1 MNRRVLPSLRRLLGR
16 FDILIVAA
24 SIWFLGKFIRYVFP
38 PLFELLQETFAVS
51 TTIIGW
57 SFSLFL
63 FAYAA
68 VQFPSGVFCD
78 KVGSDLVIVGGVLL
92 SSVGALM
99 LLADTSFVVYLFLMI
114 ILGFGTGVHKT
125 AAVQLLS
132 DTYPTHKGRVLGI
145 FDTFGTFGG
154 IVAPFA
160 VILAA
165 SIPGTRPGWRI
176 LLFGTGLIGL
186 AFMLA
191 FILRVDNDIL
201 TTVRQKFKRNSLFAD
216 AAVETPAESTTRES
230 TADPD
235 WRSYLQLFENRRFSI
250 FVIASICF
258 AFTYQGIVSFLPLY
272 LIQEGGL
279 PSSTAGILYSVL
291 FVASFSQLVS
301 GELSD
306 RVGTLPVIIGSLGLA
321 TVSTVVLIVG
331 TDAGIL
337 VLSFATV
344 FIGIGAHSFRPVRG
358 AYLMESLPSDL
369 SAGGFGIVRTLL
381 MGSGAIAPGIVGTV
395 SDFFSFRL
403 AFVILA
409 VSVGLATLLTAMLL
423 VIDN

>member
-1 MNRRVLPSLRRLLGR
+1 LGR

-321 TVSTVVLIVG
+321 TVSTVGLIVG
-331 TDAGIL
+331 TDAGIV
-337 VLSFATV
+337 VLSLATV
-344 FIGIGAHSFRPVRG
+344 CIGIGAHSFRPVRG

>member
-1 MNRRVLPSLRRLLGR
+1 VNRRVLPSLRRLLGR

-321 TVSTVVLIVG
+321 TVSTVGLIVG
-331 TDAGIL
+331 TDAGIV
-337 VLSFATV
+337 VLSLATV
-344 FIGIGAHSFRPVRG
+344 CIGIGAHSFRPVRG